1 MRCRWSRRPRSIPTA
16 YTEAIV
22 KPVTMYA
29 ASSMCTTCGQVDGP
43 NIAAHGW
50 ASTTRPSSSSRKPV
64 GLFIQA
70 LAATT
75 KKAPA
80 APDTIIGSALSMCA
94 RGERRFQPN
103 R

>member
-1 MRCRWSRRPRSIPTA
+1 
-16 YTEAIV
+16 
-22 KPVTMYA
+22 
-29 ASSMCTTCGQVDGP
+29 MCTVCGQVDGP

-50 ASTTRPSSSSRKPV
+50 ASTTCPSASSRKPV

-70 LAATT
+70 FAATT

-80 APDTIIGSALSMCA
+80 APEMIIGSALSMCA
-94 RGERRFQPN
+94 RGDRRFQPN